1 MEKKSAFGQWVESV
15 FQHEF
20 RDPSWWR
27 DEGASLP
34 LAPEADPIHALDL
47 LTRLFE
53 TPSGLDR
60 YTNPQVA
67 QGLWFL
73 FDSTCSEY
81 MALLRNPQLAL
92 PSRLR
97 CIAAIFTLNRDLFAV
112 RCPPELDDP
121 NEHSLSTT
129 CYMLWDLSE
138 ALEPK
143 PDEPAID
150 QACMETLTKILA
162 IKHPVCQQSALHG
175 LGHWAGSYQRRV
187 EQIVDAFLRKSSKLH
202 PKLMDFA
209 VKARSGDVP

>member
-1 MEKKSAFGQWVESV
+1 MGNKPTFGEWLESV
-15 FQHEF
+15 FQREV
-20 RDPSWWR
+20 RDPSWWF

-53 TPSGLDR
+53 TPSGLGR

-67 QGLWFL
+67 KGLWFL
-73 FDSTCSEY
+73 FDSTCSGY
-81 MALLRNPQLAL
+81 MELLRNPQLPL

-112 RCPPELDDP
+112 RCAPEIDDP

-129 CYMLWDLSE
+129 CHMLWDLSE
-138 ALEPK
+138 ALEPN
-143 PDEPAID
+143 PDNPAID
-150 QACMETLTKILA
+150 QACMETLTKILE

-175 LGHWAGSYQRRV
+175 LGHWAGSYPTRI
-187 EQIVDAFLRKSSKLH
+187 EEIVDAFLSRGSQLH
-202 PKLMDFA
+202 PKVKDFA
-209 VKARSGDVP
+209 IKARSGDVP